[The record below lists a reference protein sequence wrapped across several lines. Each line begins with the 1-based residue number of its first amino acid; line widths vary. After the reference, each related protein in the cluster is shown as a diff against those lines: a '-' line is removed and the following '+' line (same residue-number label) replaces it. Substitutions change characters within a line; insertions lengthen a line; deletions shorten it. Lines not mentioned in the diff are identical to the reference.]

1 MRRFRPILYIPVVFF
16 SAGCGGVPSETAPSD
31 GTVPDWVVYPEKEW
45 QTITPE
51 QAFPD
56 QVQSGTSG
64 HAAHSDLS
72 AWKGWV
78 GRMNEQVKG
87 ASKDLPQYQRLD
99 NRENQGGVAIAWGG
113 YLLQTFGDPDFRVQT
128 ASLGKAFTMACLQ
141 LAIDQGLINSATD
154 LVKDYWTGEGELN
167 APHKYLNQGHH
178 DSLTFLHLVTHRGGF
193 PITNGY
199 TWKDCKTPDA
209 DAVAPPW
216 SKCTG
221 DPDSDNYA
229 HAQPGTVG
237 QTYSSGAYWRLGQA
251 LTAIWKKD
259 LKQVMDEKLFSK
271 MGIPADRWDWTPG
284 QTVHDNSDYYPK
296 MPGYGLYLDPPYTI
310 SGQTVRGGPGWVVMS
325 AKDLAR
331 FGLLIA
337 TGGIWKGE
345 RLITGTNLL
354 RAHSGGGGSNVNG
367 VGGSIMVSWGKVTA
381 EGINFSDIPLH
392 LFARHQPSP
401 GGTR

>member
-1 MRRFRPILYIPVVFF
+1 MRFRPILCVLVAFF
-16 SAGCGGVPSETAPSD
+16 LADCGGVQTETAPGD
-31 GTVPDWVVYPEKEW
+31 GTVPAWVVYPEKEW

-51 QAFPD
+51 QAFPEE
-56 QVQSGTSG
+56 VQSGTTG

-72 AWKGWV
+72 AWQGWV
-78 GRMNEQVKG
+78 ERMNERVRG

-113 YLLQTFGDPDFRVQT
+113 YLLQTFGDPDYRFQT

-154 LVKDYWTGEGELN
+154 PVKDYWTGEGELN

-178 DSLTFLHLVTHRGGF
+178 NSLTFLHLVTHAGSF

-199 TWKDCKTPDA
+199 YWKNCKTPGA
-209 DAVAPPW
+209 DSVAPPW

-237 QTYSSGAYWRLGQA
+237 QTYSSGAYWRLAQA

-271 MGIPADRWDWTPG
+271 MSLGYPFNRTHPG
-284 QTVHDNSDYYPK
+284 RQFS
-296 MPGYGLYLDPPYTI
+296 
-310 SGQTVRGGPGWVVMS
+310 RGGSLEGDPGS
-325 AKDLAR
+325 AGAR
-331 FGLLIA
+331 APGAAWA
-337 TGGIWKGE
+337 T
-345 RLITGTNLL
+345 
-354 RAHSGGGGSNVNG
+354 
-367 VGGSIMVSWGKVTA
+367 
-381 EGINFSDIPLH
+381 P
-392 LFARHQPSP
+392 P
-401 GGTR
+401 GAAWWR